1 MAVFSAAKKARLDV
15 SPQTVQITFMT
26 LLYHPEFACATLLFS
41 PNHVTFYSNLTDV
54 EVMMPPTSEALQS
67 TDPASP
73 KTPALPE
80 GSDRDYFNSPQPL
93 NDGWT
98 CSCGNIWQ
106 ASVSCDNRD
115 WVNEGRKVGRSRN
128 TRRRADRPQMMADEV
143 KRGGKEGRG
152 RGDCKRDRRSI
163 CGIDNMVSAPRW
175 GDVTGWQ
182 VGCCCLCRWLGDQG
196 RHAEIPATQAP
207 GSEAYDCNPGCG
219 DTWTH
224 SGTYK
229 HTRLCTYTLCGCKV
243 TSPIANYRH
252 SASISSWVSK
262 LHGSTTTR
270 AMCPAVIC
278 QTNYLSWACN
288 CSENRYSGNC
298 VVSCN
303 VKWCFPSISRQD
315 ERSKDCSAEKR
326 GSIWPRSQTRSLK
339 IYAKDESRLFEG
351 KRTAPWC

>member
-128 TRRRADRPQMMADEV
+128 THGDVQTDHRWWQMKWRGEGRRVGVGGIVKEIAVQSAALTIWCQPLAGEMWQAGRWAAAVCVADWEIRADMQRFPQ
-143 KRGGKEGRG
+143 
-152 RGDCKRDRRSI
+152 
-163 CGIDNMVSAPRW
+163 PRL
-175 GDVTGWQ
+175 Q
-182 VGCCCLCRWLGDQG
+182 VLKLM
-196 RHAEIPATQAP
+196 IATQAAVTR
-207 GSEAYDCNPGCG
+207 ELTVARTNIHVCA
-219 DTWTH
+219 
-224 SGTYK
+224 
-229 HTRLCTYTLCGCKV
+229 HTLSVGV
-243 TSPIANYRH
+243 
-252 SASISSWVSK
+252 K
-262 LHGSTTTR
+262 LHRLLLITATVPAFRAGSPNYTAQPQQGR
-270 AMCPAVIC
+270 CAQQSFVRLIICLGLVIAV
-278 QTNYLSWACN
+278 
-288 CSENRYSGNC
+288 
-298 VVSCN
+298 
-303 VKWCFPSISRQD
+303 
-315 ERSKDCSAEKR
+315 
-326 GSIWPRSQTRSLK
+326 
-339 IYAKDESRLFEG
+339 
-351 KRTAPWC
+351 RTGTQVIVW